1 MVEQS
6 SSQSQEEREEA
17 RMEAQQL
24 KNEGNA
30 LYKAGKVE
38 EACVKYTLGL
48 RVCPWESKEDRAVL
62 YANRSPQA
70 SYTG

>member
-1 MVEQS
+1 
-6 SSQSQEEREEA
+6 
-17 RMEAQQL
+17 MEAQQL